1 MNRIVRLFR
10 HLVETR
16 WAMRR
21 RFTPAVLD
29 EIERA
34 VHAGEARHRGEIR
47 VVVETDLDAWSIL
60 EGTTPRQRA
69 LEVFATHGVW
79 DTEENN
85 GVLIYVLFAD
95 RDMEIVADRG
105 YAGRVAPADW
115 EAVCQAMER
124 EFRAA
129 NWAQGVRVGI
139 ESVSAIV
146 ERCFPRRDGGGDDR
160 GGDRNELPDRPVLL

>member
-1 MNRIVRLFR
+1 MNRFSRLFR

-16 WAMRR
+16 WAMQR

-34 VHAGEARHRGEIR
+34 VRAGEARHRAEIR
-47 VVVETDLDAWSIL
+47 IVVETDLDAWSIL
-60 EGTTPRQRA
+60 DGRTPRQRA
-69 LEVFATHGVW
+69 LEVFAAQGVW
-79 DTEENN
+79 DTDENN

-105 YAGRVAPADW
+105 YAGRVDPAEW

-129 NWAQGVRVGI
+129 RWAEGVRVGV
-139 ESVSAIV
+139 ERVSAIA
-146 ERCFPRRDGGGDDR
+146 ERCFPRRDGGRD
-160 GGDRNELPDRPVLL
+160 DRNELADRPVLL